1 VQVTTVDNL
10 LLKCFIYIFG
20 GLDDCE
26 SEAVRQ
32 IEAQVHRAF
41 GAFSSGVHMIDA
53 AQASS
58 EQVG

>member
-1 VQVTTVDNL
+1 V
-10 LLKCFIYIFG
+10 
-20 GLDDCE
+20 

-32 IEAQVHRAF
+32 IEAQADRAF

-58 EQVG
+58 EQVRGGDAMACKSQR